1 MYFPYLRG
9 RQYELIALRELLE
22 NNKLGNGV
30 IPIIEPVRLS
40 PTLVS
45 TLEGFKD
52 RGKKCSIIMNP
63 DVGSFL
69 EEYRDSSKSNLATRL
84 DRLIDDTENFYYV
97 SLMSKDYS
105 LEDNFKSITDIGKQ
119 ITVCKKP
126 DDLQGYNENYRGQE
140 TAYNLISES
149 GRLKREV
156 QGNKVKIS
164 DNFVKLPRNTDYS
177 DRDDEFFSD
186 DHKYFIEDGY
196 KGFSDYSIV
205 GEDYSESGFAP
216 YAVAIH
222 IVYFDSDKN
231 LRIHHFVSDT
241 NQDPT
246 NPAGKFKEAL
256 EKLIDYVY
264 TDQVERTL
272 AINEFEKLYKAGS
285 YPGLGTVKKLSIMH
299 HLELV
304 GKYLDRNSGDSE

>member
-9 RQYELIALRELLE
+9 RQYELIALRELLT
-22 NNKLGNGV
+22 NNKLGNNV

-52 RGKKCSIIMNP
+52 KGQKCSLIMNP
-63 DVGSFL
+63 AVGSFL

-84 DRLIDDTENFYYV
+84 DVLFDNNENLYRV
-97 SLMSKDYS
+97 SLMSKNYKE
-105 LEDNFKSITDIGKQ
+105 EDNFKLIPDIDKRITI
-119 ITVCKKP
+119 CKKP
-126 DDLQGYNENYRGQE
+126 DDLGGYIANYIGE
-140 TAYNLISES
+140 PTAYNLIAENSK
-149 GRLKREV
+149 LKREV
-156 QGNKVKIS
+156 SGNKVKLS
-164 DNFVKLPRNTDYS
+164 DSFVKLPRNTDYS
-177 DRDDEFFSD
+177 NNDEEFFSD
-186 DHKYFIEDGY
+186 DHRFFLEDGY

-222 IVYFDSDKN
+222 IVFFDNDEN

-256 EKLIDYVY
+256 KKLIDYVKSGRI
-264 TDQVERTL
+264 QRTM
-272 AINEFEKLYKAGS
+272 AIDEFERLHITES

-299 HLELV
+299 HIELV
-304 GKYLDRNSGDSE
+304 GKYLDQNNGDGQ